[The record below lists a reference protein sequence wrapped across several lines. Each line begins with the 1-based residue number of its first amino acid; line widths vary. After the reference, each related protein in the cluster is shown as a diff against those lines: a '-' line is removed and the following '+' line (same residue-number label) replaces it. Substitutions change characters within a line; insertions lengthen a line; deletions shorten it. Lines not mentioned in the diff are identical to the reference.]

1 MDRRVFLAGMAATA
15 ALAACG
21 LPPLPPGLPDGAVP
35 TKETIYG
42 WIQHVFNQGIRRPAY
57 PADVVVTQWA
67 KDRFE
72 EFGLE
77 NVRLEPIT
85 VRRWTPNEW
94 SLVATPDGGTA
105 RTLECFPAP
114 YSAPVTDL
122 TVELAAYN
130 AATPSLVA
138 GKASLY
144 DVNLLTLPATFF
156 VTQGSVPV
164 PPDPGRIVDPNLTF
178 NAETHTLPFSLDLLN
193 VMEPSVA
200 AGAVAFI
207 GGLTNYPGDSFE
219 YFVPYDAIDR
229 PIPGV
234 WIRGSDADWLH
245 QQLLLGSVSV
255 CLNIDSMVEE
265 VESYNLVGELPGAD
279 EEWVIIGSH
288 HDGPWSSA
296 VEDGSGISLVL
307 AQAKFWSQVVQ
318 AERPHRLVFLLQG
331 GHLSGGAGLNQFIDA
346 HQAELDNVVLEV
358 HLEHVARKFEEN
370 LAGELVD
377 AGMCVPRWWFVS
389 RNPTLENTVK
399 AALNTEKVYRSML
412 LAPNAIGTQPPTDG
426 AFYHTEG
433 VPIVHHLAAP
443 FYLFDAMDTLDK
455 IDQESLVGI
464 TRATIRIVD
473 STTGVSA
480 AAMRAGV
487 VA

>member
-1 MDRRVFLAGMAATA
+1 
-15 ALAACG
+15 
-21 LPPLPPGLPDGAVP
+21 
-35 TKETIYG
+35 
-42 WIQHVFNQGIRRPAY
+42 
-57 PADVVVTQWA
+57 
-67 KDRFE
+67 
-72 EFGLE
+72 
-77 NVRLEPIT
+77 
-85 VRRWTPNEW
+85 
-94 SLVATPDGGTA
+94 
-105 RTLECFPAP
+105 
-114 YSAPVTDL
+114 
-122 TVELAAYN
+122 
-130 AATPSLVA
+130 
-138 GKASLY
+138 
-144 DVNLLTLPATFF
+144 
-156 VTQGSVPV
+156 
-164 PPDPGRIVDPNLTF
+164 
-178 NAETHTLPFSLDLLN
+178 
-193 VMEPSVA
+193 
-200 AGAVAFI
+200 
-207 GGLTNYPGDSFE
+207 
-219 YFVPYDAIDR
+219 
-229 PIPGV
+229 V
-234 WIRGSDADWLH
+234 WIRGTDADWLH
-245 QQLLLGSVSV
+245 QQLLLGSVTV
-255 CLNIDSMVEE
+255 CINIDSVVEE
-265 VESYNLVGELPGAD
+265 IESYNLVGELPGAD

-331 GHLSGGAGLNQFIDA
+331 GHMSGGAGLLQFIDA
-346 HQAELDNVVLEV
+346 HQADLDNVVLEV

-377 AGMCVPRWWFVS
+377 AGLCVPRWWFVS

-412 LAPNAIGTQPPTDG
+412 LAPNSVGGPQPPTDG

-433 VPIVHHLAAP
+433 VPIVQHLAAP